1 MTPLYCVIHDHRF
14 QLALSPV
21 CPASVNGWTP
31 CLRPHC
37 RYGTCDF
44 RGPAF
49 WVCADR
55 GDSDG
60 LEGMVCFRRF
70 CVTNI
75 VGPGLPVCWSRV
87 RGSSVG
93 VLKRNIRSLF
103 LFIVVAMLYPVS
115 QLVNL
120 FAILSIR
127 ETSIG
132 SVLLAPLDALKV
144 SLPNYVVP
152 LDYPVPLA
160 PPLAPRPPRGLLGAL
175 AVYQPRYIACLPLL
189 CPVVVLSCCVSF
201 VITSAPAVVTPV
213 PFDLAV
219 SSSTLP
225 DVFPQPVPS
234 CRSRVRAN

>member
-1 MTPLYCVIHDHRF
+1 
-14 QLALSPV
+14 
-21 CPASVNGWTP
+21 
-31 CLRPHC
+31 
-37 RYGTCDF
+37 
-44 RGPAF
+44 
-49 WVCADR
+49 
-55 GDSDG
+55 
-60 LEGMVCFRRF
+60 MVCFRRF

-127 ETSIG
+127 ETHIG

-152 LDYPVPLA
+152 LA
-160 PPLAPRPPRGLLGAL
+160 PPLAPRPPRGFLGALAPL
-175 AVYQPRYIACLPLL
+175 AVYQPRCIACLPLL

-213 PFDLAV
+213 PCDLAMP
-219 SSSTLP
+219 SSTLP
-225 DVFPQPVPS
+225 DDFPQPVPS